1 MGSINEKMPKNL
13 VALPLYSVA
22 KLKKLKLAA
31 HYTEAGWSPGRTGRE
46 FGRLALLL
54 KQQAD
59 EK

>member
-1 MGSINEKMPKNL
+1 MKKMPKNL